1 MPRLRRSPSPNAPS
15 STGTSRDSTSRQLE
29 LFHGPRDGVHGAR
42 GAQLTRPRPRHA
54 APRTRGAHLQSL
66 ESIGASGAT
75 CGRST
80 VTDHPG
86 TSLGFD
92 VPDTACP
99 LVTEPQLVTPAPS
112 IDRMLG
118 GATIGDGMLGR
129 QVETRTM
136 TRGIVQIP
144 RVASHAMTAGPE
156 LNSTRNAVSAIA
168 SYVFVVALIA
178 CTFLV

>member
-1 MPRLRRSPSPNAPS
+1 M
-15 STGTSRDSTSRQLE
+15 
-29 LFHGPRDGVHGAR
+29 HGAR
-42 GAQLTRPRPRHA
+42 GAQLTRPRHA
-54 APRTRGAHLQSL
+54 ARQTRGEHTQFI

-75 CGRST
+75 CGRSI

-86 TSLGFD
+86 TPLGFD
-92 VPDTACP
+92 VPDTTCRV
-99 LVTEPQLVTPAPS
+99 VTEPQLVTPVPS

-118 GATIGDGMLGR
+118 GATIDDGTLGR

-144 RVASHAMTAGPE
+144 RVASHAMSAVTGMTAMPA
-156 LNSTRNAVSAIA
+156 SDSATNAVSAIA